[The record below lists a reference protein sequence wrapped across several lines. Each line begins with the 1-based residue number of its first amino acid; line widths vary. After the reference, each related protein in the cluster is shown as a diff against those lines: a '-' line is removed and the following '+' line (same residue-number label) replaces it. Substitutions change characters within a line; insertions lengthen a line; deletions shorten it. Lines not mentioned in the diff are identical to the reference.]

1 MRADIGDLVDLG
13 HDSLGIDQERDP
25 LREVGI
31 LLVRTFF
38 GAVQVTDGAV
48 DVAQQREVEALLLAE
63 LEVLGGRV
71 ETGAEDLGVRLGELW
86 ASITEA
92 LAFTRS
98 ARRRGLGIPPQ
109 HDPGAL
115 LVLEVHGVARF
126 VGKGEVRGDVSYGDH
141 QLATSIRPAHV
152 AYSAA

>member
-38 GAVQVTDGAV
+38 GAVQATDGAV
-48 DVAQQREVEALLLAE
+48 DVAQQREVEGLLLAE
-63 LEVLGGRV
+63 LEVLGRCV
-71 ETGAEDLGVRLGELW
+71 EAGAEDLGVGLGELW

-92 LAFTRS
+92 LPFTRS
-98 ARRRGLGIPPQ
+98 ARRRRLREPPEHHPRASELAERDGSIGPQ
-109 HDPGAL
+109 ILNSLAGDRIWDCA
-115 LVLEVHGVARF
+115 
-126 VGKGEVRGDVSYGDH
+126 GKGAG
-141 QLATSIRPAHV
+141 LK
-152 AYSAA
+152 